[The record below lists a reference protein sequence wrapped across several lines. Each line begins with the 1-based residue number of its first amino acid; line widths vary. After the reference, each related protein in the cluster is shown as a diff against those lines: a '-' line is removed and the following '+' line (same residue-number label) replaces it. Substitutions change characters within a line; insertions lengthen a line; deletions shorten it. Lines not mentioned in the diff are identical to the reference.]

1 MRMSR
6 VKKNLFVMIFVVVV
20 FVIFIFMSIVVVDVV
35 AIALHYKKTGH
46 LVDENDKNCCTK

>member
-1 MRMSR
+1 
-6 VKKNLFVMIFVVVV
+6 MIFVVVV
-20 FVIFIFMSIVVVDVV
+20 FVIFMSIVVADVV